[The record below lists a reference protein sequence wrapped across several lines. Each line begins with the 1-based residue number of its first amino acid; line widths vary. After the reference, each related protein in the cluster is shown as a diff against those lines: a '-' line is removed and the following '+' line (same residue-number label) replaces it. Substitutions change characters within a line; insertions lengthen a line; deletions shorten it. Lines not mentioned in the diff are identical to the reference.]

1 MSRPKKGTRGDELA
15 TAKWR
20 KTMQEKYGGQEG
32 LHQKMQEIGAIGGQN
47 GHTGGFKTN
56 LRDKN
61 GLTGFERARIYGRIG
76 GMKSRRT
83 GVKNGEGKK

>member
-1 MSRPKKGTRGDELA
+1 MSGTKAGGLK
-15 TAKWR
+15 AKLTNLER
-20 KTMQEKYGGQEG
+20 HGENFYKN
-32 LHQKMQEIGAIGGQN
+32 IGKIGGKN

-83 GVKNGEGKK
+83 GVKNGEGKKNVIPKD

>member
-1 MSRPKKGTRGDELA
+1 MVGTKAGSIKAQNTMRKKLGDNYNDFFR
-15 TAKWR
+15 T
-20 KTMQEKYGGQEG
+20 
-32 LHQKMQEIGAIGGQN
+32 IGKKGGQN
-47 GHTGGFKTN
+47 GHTGGFKTT

-83 GVKNGEGKK
+83 GVKNGEGKKWG

>member
-1 MSRPKKGTRGDELA
+1 MSGTKAGGLKAKLTNLERHGENFYKNIGKK
-15 TAKWR
+15 
-20 KTMQEKYGGQEG
+20 
-32 LHQKMQEIGAIGGQN
+32 GGQN
-47 GHTGGFKTN
+47 GHTGGFKTS